1 MRKYWPYHAFV
12 IVAAAGALGYLFFNL
27 EVSGPSRHLQV
38 MSGLQQL
45 KKYDSAVNKDVLNVR
60 SGLLRHYDPLVKTS
74 QGMTSIIASLEDRTT
89 GIVGR
94 GNADIDQMVKQF
106 SGLHTKRATL
116 VERFKAKNS
125 TLKNSLFY
133 FPTAATLFVRQAQEQ
148 SAPAELIRGVERLL
162 QNLLSFYVNSNPAM
176 QQKVRADLH
185 EVSRLAGDAPEE
197 LQGDLQ
203 GLLKHA
209 GIVLWHKKEV
219 DGLLRQITS
228 AETEAV
234 ADSLFHVYQVQH
246 EEEQKAAE
254 NLRAVFYVGASCLFC
269 YIVFLVITVIASRRR
284 GGDQS
289 GPKVERQRAVFA
301 SS

>member
-1 MRKYWPYHAFV
+1 MKKHWPYHAFV
-12 IVAAAGALGYLFFNL
+12 ILAAAGALGYIFFNL
-27 EVSGPSRHLQV
+27 EVSGPSRHVQV
-38 MSGLQQL
+38 MDGLQKL

-74 QGMTSIIASLEDRTT
+74 QGMTSIIVGLEDRNT

-106 SGLHTKRATL
+106 AGLHVKRASL

-133 FPTAATLFVRQAQEQ
+133 FPTAATLFVRQAQEK
-148 SAPAELIRGVERLL
+148 SAPGELVSGVERLL

-176 QQKVRADLH
+176 QQKVRANLH
-185 EVSRLAGDAPEE
+185 EVSRLAGDAPDE
-197 LQGDLQ
+197 LQAELQ

-246 EEEQKAAE
+246 EEELQAAK
-254 NLRAVFYVGASCLFC
+254 NLRAVFHIGTSCLFC
-269 YIVFLVITVIASRRR
+269 YILFLIIGMFRVRRER
-284 GGDQS
+284 NEA
-289 GPKVERQRAVFA
+289 GPGVERQRAVFA